1 MVTLQVTSDRRPMD
15 RLDTQIE
22 RRPPLTPDSPAD
34 EIALRFSADPTLN
47 LLAVVQGERPLGLV
61 QRRVFEAGNWPGDTP
76 AAQLMNSA
84 PLLADGAAN
93 PTDFRDWS
101 LASCPEDLE
110 RGFIVTD
117 QGRYLGVGDS
127 LTLLKAR
134 SGRARTAR
142 DTTATLTR
150 TLASD
155 VLRQLEGART
165 FTDALD
171 RLPMSPDARTCAH
184 ALTQCLGD
192 IHNLMRRASVLH
204 AAETG
209 HFTLTPKATRL
220 RDILDGLA
228 HRWTARAQQDGVTL
242 LCGYDGAPDLSAD
255 LDPERLGELFDC
267 VIERALAESGRGAVE
282 VTLRATSISGGL
294 ALEGTVRDCGPVLA
308 TASLARIFDPL
319 DSGASLTQGLGM
331 AYAAHLAGA
340 MGGLIHAEANAG
352 TGVTVMFEMIAP
364 ESSRIEADPA
374 IRSVPTTAHILI
386 VDDNATNRMVAE
398 ALCEMFDCTSEQ
410 VADGVEA
417 VEAASVGSFDLILMD
432 IKMPRMDGMAATRA
446 IRALPGAVS
455 QIPIVALT
463 ANADPADVRAYLDA
477 GMNDVV
483 EKPIKA
489 DRLLTVLDRVLSGV
503 TDLDSQAA

>member
-1 MVTLQVTSDRRPMD
+1 MD

-22 RRPPLTPDSPAD
+22 RRPPLTPDSPAE

-93 PTDFRDWS
+93 PADFRDWS

-134 SGRARTAR
+134 SGRARAAR
-142 DTTATLTR
+142 DISATLTR
-150 TLASD
+150 TLARD

-171 RLPMSPDARTCAH
+171 RLPMSADARTCSH

-192 IHNLMRRASVLH
+192 IHNLMARASVLH

-209 HFTLTPKATRL
+209 RVALSPKSVRL
-220 RDILDGLA
+220 REIVDSLS

-255 LDPERLGELFDC
+255 LDAERLGELFDAI
-267 VIERALAESGRGAVE
+267 IERALAESGRGAVE
-282 VTLRATSISGGL
+282 VTLKASPVADGL
-294 ALEGTVRDCGPVLA
+294 ALKGTVRDSGQTPSP
-308 TASLARIFDPL
+308 ASLARIFEPL
-319 DSGASLTQGLGM
+319 DSGAPLTLSLSM
-331 AYAAHLAGA
+331 AYAANLTGA
-340 MGGLIHAEANAG
+340 MGGLIHAEPNAG
-352 TGVTVMFEMIAP
+352 AGVTVKFEMIAP

-374 IRSVPTTAHILI
+374 VRSVPTTAHILI

-417 VEAASVGSFDLILMD
+417 VEAATAGHFDLILMD
-432 IKMPRMDGMAATRA
+432 IRMPRMDGIAATRA
-446 IRALPGAVS
+446 IRALPGPVAQV
-455 QIPIVALT
+455 PIVALT
-463 ANADPADVRAYLDA
+463 ANADPSDVRAYLEA

-503 TDLDSQAA
+503 ADLDSQAA